1 MLRKPERMP
10 SLQEF
15 LSSIHSNWCRGKD
28 AEDHAK
34 KGIASYFSKWRWRAL
49 RIFLSKAVMNCS
61 RDKSFSTF
69 KMTKNYLWA
78 TVCTGYTPL
87 LEHFT
92 VIGLSHNFTV
102 NCETFFN
109 FSHSCKPLQAAIS
122 FQQALDSIVVSEGL
136 LNFVYVFAFHD
147 IMNQNSI
154 DTAEGNP
161 VDEEVVIYFDE
172 NVALNISAEK
182 IHHQTVQIMK

>member
-1 MLRKPERMP
+1 YTTPGLCSVSRVV
-10 SLQEF
+10 EF
-15 LSSIHSNWCRGKD
+15 IRSIWN
-28 AEDHAK
+28 
-34 KGIASYFSKWRWRAL
+34 L
-49 RIFLSKAVMNCS
+49 
-61 RDKSFSTF
+61 
-69 KMTKNYLWA
+69 YLANRA

-172 NVALNISAEK
+172 N
-182 IHHQTVQIMK
+182 